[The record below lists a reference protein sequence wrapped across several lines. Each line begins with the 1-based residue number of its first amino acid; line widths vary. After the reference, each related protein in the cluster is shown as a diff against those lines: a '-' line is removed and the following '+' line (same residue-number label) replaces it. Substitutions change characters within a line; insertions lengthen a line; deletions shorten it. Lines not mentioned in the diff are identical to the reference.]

1 MQLLIKGK
9 NVDVTDAMRAHV
21 EKKLGRLDRYLDSIS
36 QTEVEIST
44 EKTRAASDR
53 YAVQVTMLT
62 NGTILRGEERGQ
74 DIVMAVD
81 SVVDVLQ
88 RRLAH
93 YKGKLYRRSRG
104 TVPKEAMAEAVAIA
118 EAETTEPEEADEPHE
133 ARIVRIK
140 RVAMKPMSVAEAAD
154 QMELLGHDFFLFYN
168 SNTDKTAVIY
178 RRHSGDFGLIEAE
191 MGA

>member
-74 DIVMAVD
+74 DIVTAVD

-93 YKGKLYRRSRG
+93 YKGKLYRRGRG